1 MNILA
6 VGPHPDDIEY
16 GCGGTLVRY
25 RQAGHRVY
33 LLIMTDG
40 SLGGDSEVRRA
51 EQMEAGR
58 ILGVEEIFFG
68 GYQDT
73 GLVCDRASITK
84 VEEIVKRVEPDYVY
98 VNYHDDT
105 HQDHRNLPLAT
116 IPAARSIPNLLFYEG
131 LSSQNFTPTVFV
143 DIDAVLHKKLALL
156 EAHASQVLR
165 TNVEGMSIVDIARSA
180 ANFRGIQGRVKH
192 AEGFMPVRLF
202 MEI

>member
-16 GCGGTLVRY
+16 GCGGTLVRH

-40 SLGGDSEVRRA
+40 SLGADPEVRRA

-58 ILGVEEIFFG
+58 ILGAEEIFFG
-68 GYQDT
+68 GYRDT
-73 GLVCDRASITK
+73 ELVCDRASITK
-84 VEEIVKRVEPDYVY
+84 VEEIVKRVEPAYVY

-105 HQDHRNLPLAT
+105 HQDHRNLPLVT

-131 LSSQNFTPTVFV
+131 LSSQNFIPTVFV

>member
-40 SLGGDSEVRRA
+40 SLGGDPEVRRA

-58 ILGVEEIFFG
+58 ILGAEEIFFG

-73 GLVCDRASITK
+73 GLVCDRTSITK
-84 VEEIVKRVEPDYVY
+84 VEEIVERVAPEYVY

-116 IPAARSIPNLLFYEG
+116 VPAARSIPNLLFYEG

-180 ANFRGIQGRVKH
+180 ANFRGIQGRAKH
-192 AEGFMPVRLF
+192 AEGFVPVRLF
-202 MEI
+202 MDI